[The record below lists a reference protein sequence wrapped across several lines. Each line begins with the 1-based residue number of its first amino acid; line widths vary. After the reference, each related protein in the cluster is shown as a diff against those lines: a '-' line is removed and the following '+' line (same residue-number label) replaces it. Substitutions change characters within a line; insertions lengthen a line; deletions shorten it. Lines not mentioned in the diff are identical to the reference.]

1 MPTVPGFIGPIELL
15 GRIVEGEDETFMLE
29 PMDVFGELPIGR
41 EPLPVR
47 FKDGD
52 DNRGLNAGCPCDET
66 RNGPEF

>member
-1 MPTVPGFIGPIELL
+1 
-15 GRIVEGEDETFMLE
+15 MLE
-29 PMDVFGELPIGR
+29 PMDVFGELPKDI

-52 DNRGLNAGCPCDET
+52 GNRGLNAGCPCDET